1 MLGVGRYPSP
11 ESYAVGEVSALWADL
26 KAGPGGRGTAAQSS
40 GEVAPVAVCPLQ
52 VSGPKVGRAWG
63 NPKRGTKSRLNVAVD
78 HQWPSAEGLAGLLSD
93 LESFDEFSEIELMR
107 VSMYPKEGGQAKLN
121 SPEDPEDT
129 PRHSNVQGREYLLNV
144 PGTLLCLAL

>member
-26 KAGPGGRGTAAQSS
+26 KAGPGGRGAAAQSS

-63 NPKRGTKSRLNVAVD
+63 NPKRGTKSTLNMAAD
-78 HQWPSAEGLAGLLSD
+78 HQRPPSEGPFGLLSD
-93 LESFDEFSEIELMR
+93 SESSDEFIE
-107 VSMYPKEGGQAKLN
+107 
-121 SPEDPEDT
+121 
-129 PRHSNVQGREYLLNV
+129 
-144 PGTLLCLAL
+144 

>member
-26 KAGPGGRGTAAQSS
+26 KAGPGGRGAAAQSS

-78 HQWPSAEGLAGLLSD
+78 HQCKTIFNSWAMKVFKGKKGSNLS
-93 LESFDEFSEIELMR
+93 
-107 VSMYPKEGGQAKLN
+107 
-121 SPEDPEDT
+121 
-129 PRHSNVQGREYLLNV
+129 
-144 PGTLLCLAL
+144 